1 MSPLLYD
8 LRVNLKRH
16 EIALLYHYELAIVV
30 VATSAGDNPV
40 GGMMEIT
47 PVHWRWRSKAQDKGY
62 TISHIMNCL

>member
-1 MSPLLYD
+1 LSPLLYD
-8 LRVNLKRH
+8 LRVNLESH
-16 EIALLYHYELAIVV
+16 VIALLYRYELAIVV
-30 VATSAGDNPV
+30 VAICGGDNPA